1 MRFKKVVFI
10 IFTLAILLIPINIVA
25 AETVIYNEQ
34 LSVSIHIDDAY
45 YYAADNDDIENDIAT
60 HFTITVTKKGNF
72 NHKKM
77 VNFYLLVGLTL
88 PSGTYYEYL
97 FLVISPC
104 VCVATPTVYFY
115 NHASESGWY
124 LVELTGILMTG
135 DPAFAIGTEAC
146 LFDPPGG
153 TDGTDPLTC
162 SIMI

>member
-10 IFTLAILLIPINIVA
+10 VFTLAIMLIPINIVV
-25 AETVIYNEQ
+25 AETVIYNNEV
-34 LSVSIHIDDAY
+34 SVRINIDDAY
-45 YYAADNDDIENDIAT
+45 YYSADDDDIENDIAT
-60 HFTITVTKKGNF
+60 HFTITVAKRCN
-72 NHKKM
+72 NHKKN

-97 FLVISPC
+97 FLVTSPC
-104 VCVATPTVYFY
+104 VCTASPIAYFF

-135 DPAFAIGTEAC
+135 DPVFAIGTEAY
-146 LFDPPGG
+146 LFNPPGG

-162 SIMI
+162 SIMV